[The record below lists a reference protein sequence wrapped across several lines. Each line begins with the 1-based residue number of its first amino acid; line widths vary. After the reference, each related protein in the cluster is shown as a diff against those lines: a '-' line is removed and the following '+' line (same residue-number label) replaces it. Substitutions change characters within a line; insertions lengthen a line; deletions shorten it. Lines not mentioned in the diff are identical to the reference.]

1 MENIVDTIFLG
12 GSKTIGH
19 LPEEFIDRLDYH
31 ISEGKKFIIGD
42 AHGAD
47 LAIQNYL
54 SSKDYKNVTVYC
66 SGDKCRFNVGGWE
79 EKYIAVADE
88 IEEYEF
94 YRAKDVAMT
103 EACDMGLVIWDGV
116 SRGTKNN
123 IRALKRTWKAVI
135 AYRTD
140 IEDFRCIRGRLPKD
154 REGLAPR
161 FPSEEKR
168 RKALLIFLDL
178 FGFRARYGDLCASLN
193 EEMLANPDFADDV
206 LDMMTALPDI
216 QARILLDRFDKPRKD
231 FAKDLGISL
240 KRLEELECK
249 AWCKIRHPR
258 YTKKLTI
265 YAEKYRKLE
274 EQI

>member
-1 MENIVDTIFLG
+1 MENIVTTIFLG

-19 LPEEFIDRLDYH
+19 LPEDFIDRLDFF
-31 ISEGKKFIIGD
+31 ISEGNKFIIGD

-54 SSKDYKNVTVYC
+54 HSKGCKNVTVYC
-66 SGDKCRFNVGGWE
+66 SGDKCRFNVSGWE
-79 EKYIAVADE
+79 EKHIAVADG
-88 IEEYEF
+88 IAEYEF
-94 YRAKDVAMT
+94 YRTKDIAMT

-123 IRALKRTWKAVI
+123 IRALRRTWKAVMT
-135 AYRTD
+135 YRTD
-140 IEDFRCIRGRLPKD
+140 IEAFRCIRGRLPKD

-161 FPSEEKR
+161 FLSEKKR
-168 RKALLIFLDL
+168 KKALLVFLDL
-178 FGFRARYGDLCASLN
+178 FGFRARYGDLCSPLN
-193 EEMLANPDFADDV
+193 EEMLADPDFTDDV

-216 QARILLDRFDKPRKD
+216 QVRILLDRFDKPRKE
-231 FAKDLGISL
+231 FAKDLGISV
-240 KRLEELECK
+240 KKLEELECK

-258 YTKKLTI
+258 YSKQLAI

>member
-1 MENIVDTIFLG
+1 MENTVTTIFLG

-31 ISEGKKFIIGD
+31 ISEGNKFIIGD

-54 SSKDYKNVTVYC
+54 KSKDFKNVIVYC
-66 SGDKCRFNVGGWE
+66 STDKCRFNVGGWE
-79 EKYIAVADE
+79 EKHIDVADG

-103 EACDMGLVIWDGV
+103 EACDMGLMIWDGV

-123 IRALKRTWKAVI
+123 IRALRRSWKAVMT
-135 AYRTD
+135 YRTD
-140 IEDFRCIRGRLPKD
+140 IEAFRCIRGRLPKD

-161 FPSEEKR
+161 LPSKAKR
-168 RKALLIFLDL
+168 KKALLVFLDL
-178 FGFRARYGDLCASLN
+178 FGFRARYGDLCAPLN
-193 EEMLANPDFADDV
+193 EEMLADPDFTDDV
-206 LDMMTALPDI
+206 LDMMTILPDI
-216 QARILLDRFDKPRKD
+216 QVRILLDRFDKTRKEL
-231 FAKDLGISL
+231 AKELGISL
-240 KRLEELECK
+240 KKLEELECK

-258 YTKKLTI
+258 CSKQLAI
-265 YAEKYRKLE
+265 YAEKYKKLE
-274 EQI
+274 EED